1 LAKEF
6 QVRLPWRSARA
17 FLCKVN
23 DYVYYKAMNSAVF
36 QRWLKSKGTK
46 FDRSRG
52 KGSHM
57 YVTLNGKTTVM
68 PTHRIEMPTGTVEN
82 IKKQLG
88 LKGEK

>member
-1 LAKEF
+1 MYSWLI
-6 QVRLPWRSARA
+6 
-17 FLCKVN
+17 
-23 DYVYYKAMNSAVF
+23 NSAEF
-36 QRWLKSKGTK
+36 QRWLKSKGAK

-57 YVTLNGKTTVM
+57 YVTLNGKTTVL
-68 PTHRIEMPTGTVEN
+68 PTHRTEMPTGTVEN

>member
-1 LAKEF
+1 
-6 QVRLPWRSARA
+6 
-17 FLCKVN
+17 
-23 DYVYYKAMNSAVF
+23 VYSWLINSAEF
-36 QRWLKSKGTK
+36 QRWLKSKGAK

-57 YVTLNGKTTVM
+57 YVTLNGKTTVL
-68 PTHRIEMPTGTVEN
+68 PTHRTEMPTGTVEN

>member
-1 LAKEF
+1 
-6 QVRLPWRSARA
+6 
-17 FLCKVN
+17 
-23 DYVYYKAMNSAVF
+23 MNSAEF
-36 QRWLKSKGTK
+36 QRWLKSKGAK

-57 YVTLNGKTTVM
+57 YVTLNGKTTVL
-68 PTHRIEMPTGTVEN
+68 PTHRTEMPVGTVEN

>member
-1 LAKEF
+1 
-6 QVRLPWRSARA
+6 V
-17 FLCKVN
+17 
-23 DYVYYKAMNSAVF
+23 NSAEF
-36 QRWLKSKGTK
+36 QRWLKSKGAK

-52 KGSHM
+52 KGSHI

-68 PTHRIEMPTGTVEN
+68 PTHRTEMPVGTVEN

>member
-1 LAKEF
+1 MAEE
-6 QVRLPWRSARA
+6 
-17 FLCKVN
+17 
-23 DYVYYKAMNSAVF
+23 
-36 QRWLKSKGTK
+36 QRRK

-57 YVTLNGKTTVM
+57 YLTLNGKTTVM
-68 PTHRIEMPTGTVEN
+68 PTHRAEMPVGTVEN

>member
-1 LAKEF
+1 
-6 QVRLPWRSARA
+6 
-17 FLCKVN
+17 
-23 DYVYYKAMNSAVF
+23 M
-36 QRWLKSKGTK
+36 KSRGAT

-68 PTHRIEMPTGTVEN
+68 PTHKTEIPTGTVEN

>member
-1 LAKEF
+1 MKSSE
-6 QVRLPWRSARA
+6 
-17 FLCKVN
+17 
-23 DYVYYKAMNSAVF
+23 F
-36 QRWLKSKGTK
+36 QRWLKSRGAT

-57 YVTLNGKTTVM
+57 YVTLNGKTSVM
-68 PTHRIEMPTGTVEN
+68 PTHKTEIPTGTVEN

>member
-1 LAKEF
+1 
-6 QVRLPWRSARA
+6 
-17 FLCKVN
+17 
-23 DYVYYKAMNSAVF
+23 
-36 QRWLKSKGTK
+36 LKSKAAK

-57 YVTLNGKTTVM
+57 YVTLNDKTTVI
-68 PTHRIEMPTGTVEN
+68 PAHSTDMPTGTVEN